1 VGECELTEEEIKLVA
16 EVLANIGG
24 NWYPERARSE
34 PKPVTNRHRE
44 VARLIVAA
52 VERSKAANQSA
63 TEVGSASERS
73 LEAPSSNGTEDDKLH
88 IGATALYRP
97 PGDKR
102 TFACRIEKLEDGRA
116 YVVPE
121 HREIGWV
128 STHSLLPLNPNRDDG
143 KRPPLSSIPTGSAE
157 GKDAQEA
164 PAPEAPRV
172 KPARRPKSEGATPGV
187 KYYFSSTGEW
197 IAFRLSE
204 ADRYLFD
211 KKGNWI
217 GWFPWSDNDIVRID
231 SQYLGT
237 VFYGNRIYQRASQDP
252 SKRDPGFVMDPGDA
266 QYVSHPGHAAPYAP
280 PHGYKDVDMAQIPT
294 SRRTWLKSRGQATNN
309 GDPSTFEIWM
319 AKMGLGGVA
328 RAIKGMF
335 RS

>member
-34 PKPVTNRHRE
+34 SKPVTNRHRE

-52 VERSKAANQSA
+52 VERSKAANQNA
-63 TEVGSASERS
+63 TDIGSASERS
-73 LEAPSSNGTEDDKLH
+73 LEAPSSNSAEDEKLH
-88 IGATALYRP
+88 VGATALYRP

-102 TFACRIEKLEDGRA
+102 TFACRIEKLEGNRA

-157 GKDAQEA
+157 DKDAQEV

-172 KPARRPKSEGATPGV
+172 KPARSPKSEEATAKV
-187 KYYFSSTGEW
+187 K
-197 IAFRLSE
+197 
-204 ADRYLFD
+204 
-211 KKGNWI
+211 
-217 GWFPWSDNDIVRID
+217 
-231 SQYLGT
+231 
-237 VFYGNRIYQRASQDP
+237 
-252 SKRDPGFVMDPGDA
+252 
-266 QYVSHPGHAAPYAP
+266 
-280 PHGYKDVDMAQIPT
+280 
-294 SRRTWLKSRGQATNN
+294 
-309 GDPSTFEIWM
+309 
-319 AKMGLGGVA
+319 
-328 RAIKGMF
+328 
-335 RS
+335 